1 MKKLLL
7 GVIVVTLLSGCAQM
21 VEEQNRKSN
30 ETKLSLMECSEPNL
44 DKSYNTDTKI
54 GFVNQLNSFAD
65 SAASFKYVENIRLRT
80 VRLGMMNDN
89 DSKEAISAI
98 VSCTKKQK
106 TKVLDLAQPLFEKI
120 KNQTKDKKEREY
132 LIVAYSEWE
141 SYIKNSADN
150 DNQDRTKYDAA
161 ISMYKNY

>member
-44 DKSYNTDTKI
+44 DKIYNTDTKI

-65 SAASFKYVENIRLRT
+65 SASSFKYVENIRLRT

-106 TKVLDLAQPLFEKI
+106 TKMLDLAQPLFEKI
-120 KNQTKDKKEREY
+120 KTRLKIKKKE
-132 LIVAYSEWE
+132 S
-141 SYIKNSADN
+141 
-150 DNQDRTKYDAA
+150 T
-161 ISMYKNY
+161 